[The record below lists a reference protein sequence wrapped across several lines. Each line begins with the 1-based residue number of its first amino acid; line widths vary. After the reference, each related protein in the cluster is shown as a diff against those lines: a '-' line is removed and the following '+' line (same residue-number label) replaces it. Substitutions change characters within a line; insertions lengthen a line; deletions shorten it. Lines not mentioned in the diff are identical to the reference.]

1 MNELLDSAWN
11 GHRPNILEGEAERQN
26 EVEALLKRFETFEFK
41 LAEDPESGA
50 NACFAYAVEKTI
62 DGASPGKKYIIIAI
76 QGTSETTDWAQNFKL
91 SQKSFEETDALVH
104 KGTALNSDRS
114 EYEISFEQR

>member
-11 GHRPNILEGEAERQN
+11 THRPNLLEGEAERQN
-26 EVEALLKRFETFEFK
+26 EVEALLKRFDTFEFK
-41 LAEDPESGA
+41 LAEDPETGA

-62 DGASPGKKYIIIAI
+62 EGASPGKKYIIITI
-76 QGTSETTDWAQNFKL
+76 QGTSESTDWAQNFKL
-91 SQKSFEETDALVH
+91 SQKSFEETDAYVH

-114 EYEISFEQR
+114 EYEISFEQ